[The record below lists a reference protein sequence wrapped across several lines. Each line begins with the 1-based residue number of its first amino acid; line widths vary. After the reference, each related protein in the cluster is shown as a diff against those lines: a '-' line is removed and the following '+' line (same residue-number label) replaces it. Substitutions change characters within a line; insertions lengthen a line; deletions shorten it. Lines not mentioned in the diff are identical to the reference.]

1 MSLRTT
7 RPVHRRVASADA
19 HGADLDVQFLIAT
32 RFNDG
37 HDLSEIHFEGCAGAA
52 PSTGSSS
59 SAAMVL

>member
-1 MSLRTT
+1 M
-7 RPVHRRVASADA
+7 
-19 HGADLDVQFLIAT
+19 QFLIAT

-37 HDLSEIHFEGCAGAA
+37 HDLSEIRFEGCAGAA